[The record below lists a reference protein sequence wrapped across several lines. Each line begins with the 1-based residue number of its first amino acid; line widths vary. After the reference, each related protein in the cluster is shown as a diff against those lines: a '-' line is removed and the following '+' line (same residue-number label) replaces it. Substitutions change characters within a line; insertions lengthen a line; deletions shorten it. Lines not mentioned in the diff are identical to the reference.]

1 MKHDLLTSVFTRLQ
15 PRLLASARR
24 LLADDAD
31 ARDAL
36 QDAFCRL
43 WQHRDDI
50 GGERQAEGISVVS
63 VRNACIDVMRRR
75 RLRDA
80 DPIDGIEAEVTSD
93 DPPGILDEVTA
104 VIEQALTPRQRD
116 ILYMRDREG
125 YEIAEIADRY
135 GLSEANVRLI
145 LSRARKTVREC
156 YRQNRLKR

>member
-24 LLADDAD
+24 LLADDSD

-43 WQHRDDI
+43 WQHRADI
-50 GGERQAEGISVVS
+50 DGEQQAEGVSVVS

-75 RLRDA
+75 RFRDA
-80 DPIDGIEAEVTSD
+80 DPIEAIDARVVSD
-93 DPPGILDEVTA
+93 DPPDLLEEVTA
-104 VIEQALTPRQRD
+104 VIESALTPRQRD

-125 YEIAEIADRY
+125 YEMAEIACQF

-156 YRQNRLKR
+156 YRQNRMKR